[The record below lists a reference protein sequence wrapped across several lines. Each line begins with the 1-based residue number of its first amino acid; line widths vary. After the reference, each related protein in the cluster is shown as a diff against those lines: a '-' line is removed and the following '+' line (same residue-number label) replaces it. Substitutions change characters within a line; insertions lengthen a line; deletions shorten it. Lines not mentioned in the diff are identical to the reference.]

1 MVPGILRPL
10 LKMIDATGH
19 QADGGAK
26 DGLFLTQQ
34 MMPQIEKVGV

>member
-1 MVPGILRPL
+1 
-10 LKMIDATGH
+10 MIDATGH